1 MLFMVFSIRVG
12 PSLLNQCFP
21 KSTFVPKVAGLICQL
36 LPLGLFYL
44 VLAISGVSW
53 ASLEDSGWTYPRQAS
68 TGPMGLW
75 TTYSAAD
82 VHWPTVLAT
91 MPAMPSLVLMS
102 VMCTLMGALAITD
115 AFPSGPDGDPAP
127 METLNFDT
135 ELVTVGAS
143 SMLLGLTGGNVNFH
157 KFSVIQ
163 LRLDGGT
170 HRIAVLMIA
179 LFAGGLFVSGV
190 PIGQLIP
197 KWFLAGLF
205 VNTGMHFVKGTLFSY
220 RSMPRFDWRG
230 WKLPSSQGIIGP
242 SCVLFAVFFSPA
254 KAILFGLVLSITF
267 FLSSSAAASPV
278 INVVSGDRVVSR
290 SKRPCWEMRVLRRE
304 GDRILLLYLQGQLFF
319 GSTQQLVAALAATAV
334 DDHVRFIII
343 SLARVP
349 HIDPS
354 AARHLKAASEK
365 LKKRGCEVIFCRM
378 NREVFSI
385 LSAAKVV
392 AAPDPDLVKHLQN
405 LRWKSTP
412 MSPKPSKRISRPA
425 SPELGPWTNKRLL
438 RPASKGSSLGERTP
452 DACADLR
459 AVPPLDFTIVLAET
473 PAVGGQSRNADEP
486 VAPNSEMFSPQSST
500 KDPGSLEEAAH
511 EARPDA
517 FCHETDALDYC
528 DERLVAEFCYSCE
541 SHAATLEPYMLAFRA
556 AVHTGL
562 RLPEWAFEDMNGL
575 PRGMML
581 QLQKFC
587 DVHVGLPAWTKI
599 SDTMD
604 LKGALCFV
612 LKGSVSV
619 IQHVPL
625 SDDSSLVNAE
635 LHGFSFRQ
643 GKRLLKRYP
652 PGHVAGKDYFFNTHS
667 GQVIDQEL
675 EPKIDVSSKLGPPAE
690 IWVLRLEMWDRMP
703 LELKATMTEML
714 CAQFAD
720 DIQHSRLQEH

>member
-21 KSTFVPKVAGLICQL
+21 KSTFVAKVAGLICQL

-267 FLSSSAAASPV
+267 FPLEQCCRLTR
-278 INVVSGDRVVSR
+278 DQCRVG
-290 SKRPCWEMRVLRRE
+290 RPGRE
-304 GDRILLLYLQGQLFF
+304 PFE
-319 GSTQQLVAALAATAV
+319 AAL
-334 DDHVRFIII
+334 
-343 SLARVP
+343 
-349 HIDPS
+349 
-354 AARHLKAASEK
+354 
-365 LKKRGCEVIFCRM
+365 
-378 NREVFSI
+378 
-385 LSAAKVV
+385 
-392 AAPDPDLVKHLQN
+392 
-405 LRWKSTP
+405 
-412 MSPKPSKRISRPA
+412 
-425 SPELGPWTNKRLL
+425 LG
-438 RPASKGSSLGERTP
+438 
-452 DACADLR
+452 DACASTGRRQDL
-459 AVPPLDFTIVLAET
+459 AVVLTGAVVLWLH
-473 PAVGGQSRNADEP
+473 PAVGG
-486 VAPNSEMFSPQSST
+486 
-500 KDPGSLEEAAH
+500 SLGCH
-511 EARPDA
+511 SCGRP
-517 FCHETDALDYC
+517 CQ
-528 DERLVAEFCYSCE
+528 
-541 SHAATLEPYMLAFRA
+541 
-556 AVHTGL
+556 VH
-562 RLPEWAFEDMNGL
+562 
-575 PRGMML
+575 
-581 QLQKFC
+581 
-587 DVHVGLPAWTKI
+587 H
-599 SDTMD
+599 
-604 LKGALCFV
+604 
-612 LKGSVSV
+612 
-619 IQHVPL
+619 H
-625 SDDSSLVNAE
+625 
-635 LHGFSFRQ
+635 
-643 GKRLLKRYP
+643 
-652 PGHVAGKDYFFNTHS
+652 
-667 GQVIDQEL
+667 
-675 EPKIDVSSKLGPPAE
+675 
-690 IWVLRLEMWDRMP
+690 
-703 LELKATMTEML
+703 
-714 CAQFAD
+714 
-720 DIQHSRLQEH
+720 